1 MAVLKWVLI
10 ILGSIVLAGLIVIVG
25 TFYWASTVQSVKLT
39 EADLKIGGDYP
50 AEERQELLD
59 ICAKKRKPGAEGDD
73 RCVCIADHAGKDFSR
88 FERLVFIASFEGNA
102 TRVVALT
109 KGLIDSGIAQSRI
122 DELQKD
128 SKTRIDGLL
137 KACGYQQ

>member
-59 ICAKKRKPGAEGDD
+59 ICGKKRKPGAEGDD
-73 RCVCIADHAGKDFSR
+73 RCVCIADRAGKDFSR

-128 SKTRIDGLL
+128 SKIRIDGLL

>member
-1 MAVLKWVLI
+1 MAILKWVLI

-73 RCVCIADHAGKDFSR
+73 RCVCIADRAGKDFSR